1 MFDTICTLPLSSDL
15 FAQALHP
22 TEPILTVGLSSGH
35 VYTYRLPSDNDS
47 PAPASS
53 SDEPSPPTL
62 PPPPTTNGTGRR
74 SSLNTSYRR
83 SYSAS
88 ENGLGSIATLW
99 STRRHHG
106 SCRTLAYSLDGRTCF
121 SVGTDGLIKC
131 FDTETGKVTAKYV
144 IPLDEDGGID
154 GPTVLKVVGQSGL
167 LVGTDSGRLELRD
180 LRAGSSGVN
189 GTSKGKGGMAGIWTP
204 HDTEHVNDLILL
216 PASEASTSGV
226 PKSCVSVGGT
236 TLAVTDF
243 RKGVVATSA
252 DQDVELTS
260 ITLVDGL
267 KKGGTSVGEKVLV
280 GQGDGVV
287 SLWERGVW
295 GDQDERIVV
304 DREGGGIESLVEVP
318 THLCKGKMKANEK
331 LVAAGLEDGRVRFL
345 RLGRN
350 GVLNE
355 WDIKH
360 DDIESVVGLDF
371 DVAGRLVSGGGQT
384 VKVWAEAIGAPG
396 GGRAQSGAL
405 PALDEVAAKRG
416 LEQDE
421 ISEGGESDDD
431 SSDEEKDL
439 KSKSRKKRKRNKGKD
454 KSGGHVLSFSGVL

>member
-1 MFDTICTLPLSSDL
+1 MFDTICTLPLPSDL
-15 FAQALHP
+15 FTQALHP
-22 TEPILTVGLSSGH
+22 TEPILAVGLSSGH

-47 PAPASS
+47 PAPSS
-53 SDEPSPPTL
+53 SADEAPPPIF
-62 PPPPTTNGTGRR
+62 PPPPTSNGTGRR

-83 SYSAS
+83 SSSAS

-99 STRRHHG
+99 STRRHQG
-106 SCRTLAYSLDGRTCF
+106 SCRTLTYSLDGRTCF
-121 SVGTDGLIKC
+121 SAGTDGLIKH
-131 FDTETGKVTAKYV
+131 FDTETGKVTAKYA
-144 IPLDEDGGID
+144 IPLDEDGLTD
-154 GPTVLKVVGQSGL
+154 GPTVLKLVGQSGL

-180 LRAGSSGVN
+180 LRAGNGGVN
-189 GTSKGKGGMAGIWTP
+189 GNSGKGGLAGIWTP

-243 RKGVVATSA
+243 RKGVVSTSE

-280 GQGDGVV
+280 GQGDGVA

-295 GDQDERIVV
+295 GDQDERLVV
-304 DREGGGIESLVEVP
+304 DRDAGEIESLVEVP
-318 THLCKGKMKANEK
+318 SELCKGKIKTNEK
-331 LVAAGLEDGRVRFL
+331 IVAAGLEDGRVRFI
-345 RLGRN
+345 RIGRN
-350 GVLNE
+350 GVLKE

-384 VKVWAEAIGAPG
+384 VKVWAEAVGAPG
-396 GGRAQSGAL
+396 GGRPL
-405 PALDEVAAKRG
+405 TALDEVATKRN
-416 LEQDE
+416 LEEDGV
-421 ISEGGESDDD
+421 SEGDD
-431 SSDEEKDL
+431 SDEPDDGSDEEEKDP
-439 KSKSRKKRKRNKGKD
+439 KSTSRKKRKRNKGKD
-454 KSGGHVLSFSGVL
+454 KSGGHVLNFSGVL